1 MGPEMRFGRGMSS
14 SSKRKG
20 AVLLE
25 LVIAGM
31 LILLM
36 AGIAAPAWTGWQE
49 ERKLEAAA
57 AEMSAIIRDVEMG
70 VRNGDA
76 RFSTST
82 SEDMRLV
89 FMMRN
94 GRVYYYAARGS
105 QQVKPVGYLAEGVRL
120 EGTKAEFIFKKDG
133 TPSGKMDYTVNL
145 ITTNRKYRR
154 TLVVAVYTGRVRI
167 EKGS

>member
-1 MGPEMRFGRGMSS
+1 MGPEMRYGRGMLNSS
-14 SSKRKG
+14 HRKG
-20 AVLLE
+20 TILLE
-25 LVIAGM
+25 FVIACA
-31 LILLM
+31 LFLLM
-36 AGIAAPAWTGWQE
+36 AGMAVPRWMDWQE

-82 SEDMRLV
+82 SENMRLTFV
-89 FMMRN
+89 MRN

-133 TPSGKMDYTVNL
+133 VPAGKTDYTVNL
-145 ITTNRKYRR
+145 ITTNRKHRR

-167 EKGS
+167 EKGL